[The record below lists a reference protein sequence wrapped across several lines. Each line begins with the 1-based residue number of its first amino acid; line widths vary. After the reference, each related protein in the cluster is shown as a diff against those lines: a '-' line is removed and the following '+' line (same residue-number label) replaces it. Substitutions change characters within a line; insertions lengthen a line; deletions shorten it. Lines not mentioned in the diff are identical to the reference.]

1 MKEVHFLGL
10 GKGLF
15 FMKRERRTAQ
25 EAITRIST
33 IGILSALGF
42 VLMAFVQFLY
52 PFAPWLKI
60 EISELMT
67 IIAYALYGFPGGLSV
82 ALIKTLL
89 NLAVHG
95 PVGLGIGDLTAFITS
110 CMFLL
115 GLFITSRLKWFKKGL
130 GFRILS
136 YGLIATIV
144 TVVMTMLNAIVITPS
159 YLSVFGPNPHFST
172 CFEEGVIQNT
182 AAYLTGKEDVS
193 VNGWSYIGI
202 ICSIYAPFNLMKA
215 SLCFLIYEL
224 IFNRLI
230 FVFMKKS
237 PFFQKYFVGN
247 IFTKKV
253 EEEVVEENKEDNENE
268 AQKN

>member
-15 FMKRERRTAQ
+15 FMKKERRTAQ

-33 IGILSALGF
+33 VAVLSALGF
-42 VLMAFVQFLY
+42 VLMAFVQFPY

-60 EISELMT
+60 EISELVT

-115 GLFITSRLKWFKKGL
+115 GLFITSHFKLFKKGL

-136 YGLIATIV
+136 YGIIATIV
-144 TVVMTMLNAIVITPS
+144 VVVMTILNAIVITPS

-172 CFEEGVIQNT
+172 CFEEGVIQNV
-182 AAYLTGKEDVS
+182 AAYLTGKEDAS
-193 VNGWSYIGI
+193 INAWSYIGI
-202 ICSIYAPFNLMKA
+202 ISSIYAPFNLMKA
-215 SLCFLIYEL
+215 GICCLLYEL

-230 FVFMKKS
+230 FVFMRKS
-237 PFFQKYFVGN
+237 PFFQKWFMGN
-247 IFTKKV
+247 IFHKKI
-253 EEEVVEENKEDNENE
+253 EEPKEEIKEDKIETTSE
-268 AQKN
+268 Q